1 MTFVGKELIYNYR
14 IYSYFV
20 TNKPSGAIQCCVM
33 PFSKLNLL
41 TFALPNIHENS
52 VHPEQLAY
60 KLYIVSIYGT
70 VN

>member
-33 PFSKLNLL
+33 HFSKLNLL
-41 TFALPNIHENS
+41 TFILPNMDTFM
-52 VHPEQLAY
+52 
-60 KLYIVSIYGT
+60 KT
-70 VN
+70 VCTQNNLHIEL